1 MTTLTPTACIVIIG
15 NEILSGRTQD
25 SNINFLAT
33 QLGGAGIPVREVRV
47 IPDVEETI
55 VATINELRPKYTY
68 IFTTGGIGPT
78 HDDITSQCI
87 AKAFG
92 VPLVLDP
99 VAVDLLN
106 AYYQPKGIELNEARL
121 RMAHVPQGARLLEN
135 PVSNAPGFCIGNV
148 YVLPGVPR
156 IMQGIFNLLLPS
168 LAGGPPVVM
177 RSVTCFLGEGDLA
190 RDLEAIQN
198 RYPMIDIGSY
208 PFQRDGRF
216 ATQLVCKGIDAEAV
230 NAANNEVAELVR
242 KLGGVP
248 EVA

>member
-1 MTTLTPTACIVIIG
+1 MTTTNPTACIVIIG

-55 VATINELRPKYTY
+55 VTTINELRPKYTY

-78 HDDITSQCI
+78 HDDITSECI

-106 AYYQPKGIELNEARL
+106 EHYKPMGIELNEARL

-135 PVSNAPGFCIGNV
+135 PVSSAPGFCIGNV
-148 YVLPGVPR
+148 HVLPGVPR
-156 IMQGIFNLLLPS
+156 IMQAIFSLLLPS

-177 RSVTCFLGEGDLA
+177 RSVTCLLGEGDLA
-190 RDLEAIQN
+190 HDLEAIQH
-198 RYPMIDIGSY
+198 RYPMIDVGSY
-208 PFQRDGRF
+208 PFLRDGRF
-216 ATQLVCKGIDAEAV
+216 ATQLVCKGSDAEAV
-230 NAANNEVAELVR
+230 NAANNEVAEMVR
-242 KLGGVP
+242 KLGGEP